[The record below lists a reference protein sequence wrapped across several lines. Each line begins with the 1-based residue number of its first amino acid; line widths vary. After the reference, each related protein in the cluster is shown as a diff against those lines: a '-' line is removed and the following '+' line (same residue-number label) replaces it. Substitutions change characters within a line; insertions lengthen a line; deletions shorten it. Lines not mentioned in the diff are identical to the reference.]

1 MPSKHI
7 PLIMEIIDN
16 IVSPDDRKRKYSDR
30 QILKILVLLQIY
42 GISYRSARI
51 FLINHEEYLRM
62 IRMSEISSFQTLSRR
77 ARKFDLHAIN
87 RAITFLYSMKEI
99 AAIDSFMI
107 HTCKHSTAMRKK
119 DRGNYKDPESG
130 WSKTTKGWT
139 YGRKCHMS
147 LDIDSL
153 MIMDWIITKGNIH
166 DSRVS
171 HEMVDSVRN
180 FSYIL
185 GDSAYDTSD
194 IYDYVFE
201 NTHSLP
207 IIDTNRR
214 RGIIPERLPMNR
226 KIGIDLRREYSSLYS
241 LRWEIERTFFIL
253 EEIMR
258 AENIWYVRN
267 RSYDTAIG
275 LKAIAY
281 NLMIISNIKMGNKPR
296 EIMKIVSC

>member
-1 MPSKHI
+1 
-7 PLIMEIIDN
+7 MEIIDN

>member
-1 MPSKHI
+1 MSNIIYQFIILGYARTAYPADHDR
-7 PLIMEIIDN
+7 IDN
-16 IVSPDDRKRKYSDR
+16 IVSPDERRRKYTDR
-30 QILKILVLLQIY
+30 QILKILILLQISD
-42 GISYRSARI
+42 ISYRSSAT
-51 FLINHEEYLRM
+51 FLTNHEEYLRM
-62 IRMSEISSFQTLSRR
+62 IGLKEMPSFQTLSRR

-87 RAITFLYSMKEI
+87 RGIVFLHSMKEC
-99 AAIDSFMI
+99 AAVDSFMI
-107 HTCKHSTAMRKK
+107 HTCKYSTAMRRKYW
-119 DRGNYKDPESG
+119 GNYKDPESG

-153 MIMDWIITKGNIH
+153 LIMDWIITKGNIH

-207 IIDTNRR
+207 IIDTNKR
-214 RGIIPERLPMNR
+214 RGIVPERLSVNR
-226 KIGIDLRREYSSLYS
+226 RIGIDLRREYSSLYS
-241 LRWEIERTFFIL
+241 LRWEIERTFSIL
-253 EEIMR
+253 EEIMN

-267 RSYDTAIG
+267 RSYDTAMG

-281 NLMIISNIKMGNKPR
+281 NLMI
-296 EIMKIVSC
+296 V

>member
-1 MPSKHI
+1 MIDLKEI
-7 PLIMEIIDN
+7 P
-16 IVSPDDRKRKYSDR
+16 
-30 QILKILVLLQIY
+30 
-42 GISYRSARI
+42 
-51 FLINHEEYLRM
+51 
-62 IRMSEISSFQTLSRR
+62 SFQTLSRR
-77 ARKFDLHAIN
+77 SRSMDLHAMN
-87 RAITFLYSMKEI
+87 RSITFLHSMKEC

-107 HTCKHSTAMRKK
+107 HTCKYSTAMRRKYW
-119 DRGNYKDPESG
+119 GNYKDPGSG
-130 WSKTTKGWT
+130 WSKTTKRWS
-139 YGRKCHMS
+139 YGRKCHMT
-147 LDIDSL
+147 LDVDSL
-153 MIMDWIITKGNIH
+153 LIMEWIITKGNIH
-166 DSRVS
+166 DSQIS
-171 HEMVDSVRN
+171 HNMVDSVRN

-185 GDSAYDTSD
+185 ADSAYDTSD

-214 RGIIPERLPMNR
+214 RGIIHERLSMNR

-241 LRWEIERTFFIL
+241 LRWEIERTFSIL

-281 NLMIISNIKMGNKPR
+281 NLMIISNI
-296 EIMKIVSC
+296 